1 MKHVI
6 AKLRTW
12 IEGETSRLPWGT
24 SGIGYAV
31 AERAALEGASQE
43 KVDRAIS
50 RLRHDAK
57 GYAVDLSN
65 EAQVRQLFNQIG
77 EFDHLVFTAGEPLQP
92 EALSTMDIDAAS
104 QFFNLRYWGELMA
117 AKYGSGHIKA
127 GGSITL
133 VSGTTGMRPKKGST
147 IGASLC
153 GAIEAL
159 TRALAV
165 ELGPLRVNAVCLGFM
180 HTEMWNGIPDAER
193 KNPEIYNFV
202 TCDGTLDCQAPHE
215 YLYLYIFN
223 SQEDRVKSI
232 DDLNKQMQKYA
243 ESTSCC
249 MAEKKCD
256 GNILACR
263 IS

>member
-1 MKHVI
+1 MSLQNYERGLKGKRVVC
-6 AKLRTW
+6 L
-12 IEGETSRLPWGT
+12 GGT

-50 RLRHDAK
+50 RLRHDAR

-104 QFFNLRYWGELMA
+104 QFFNLRYWGALMA
-117 AKYGSGHIKA
+117 AKYGSGRIKA

-153 GAIEAL
+153 GAIE
-159 TRALAV
+159 
-165 ELGPLRVNAVCLGFM
+165 G
-180 HTEMWNGIPDAER
+180 
-193 KNPEIYNFV
+193 
-202 TCDGTLDCQAPHE
+202 
-215 YLYLYIFN
+215 
-223 SQEDRVKSI
+223 
-232 DDLNKQMQKYA
+232 
-243 ESTSCC
+243 
-249 MAEKKCD
+249 
-256 GNILACR
+256 
-263 IS
+263 